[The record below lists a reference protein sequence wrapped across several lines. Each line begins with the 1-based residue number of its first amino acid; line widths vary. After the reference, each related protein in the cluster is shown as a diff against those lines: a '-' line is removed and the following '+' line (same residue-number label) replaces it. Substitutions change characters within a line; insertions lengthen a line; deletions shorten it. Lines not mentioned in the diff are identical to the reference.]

1 MKNIILL
8 IAGIV
13 VTALLLTIPAQIF
26 ELFYYDTEFSNEM
39 YNSHVYFTVALTVGA
54 SAWGLAAIFY
64 YAINS
69 VSFSRWYH
77 WLIVLGASMAVSS
90 VTSYIHITNVMEAMQ
105 IDFSIQAFHF
115 AIIVAALTAVLFAV
129 ASFSIR
135 WWSSNCRHTPFPE

>member
-1 MKNIILL
+1 MKNSILL
-8 IAGIV
+8 IIGLV
-13 VTALLLTIPAQIF
+13 VTALLLAVPTQVF

-39 YNSHVYFTVALTVGA
+39 YNNHLYFTVALTV
-54 SAWGLAAIFY
+54 SVTAWGLSGIFY

-90 VTSYIHITNVMEAMQ
+90 VTCYLHITNVMEAMQ

-115 AIIVAALTAVLFAV
+115 AVIVAVISAIMFAV
-129 ASFSIR
+129 ASFAMR